1 MPTINTT
8 NNPMRLD
15 SNESVFFNRELAYV
29 KARSY
34 DAKYAE
40 LKGLSLIPISTE
52 AGAGVNE
59 IIFHQYRGVG
69 FAKVIADYAKDFPRV
84 DIYGEEKAVKV
95 KGIGDSYGYSI
106 KEIRASQRT
115 GKNLDQRRA
124 ITARR
129 AHDEMMNRM
138 ALKSNTADGTFGLLD
153 FPGITEVTLQADGTS
168 SSKTWASKTWASKTP
183 DQIVRDIN
191 DLVNA
196 VMEPTSARE
205 VPDTLLLPIAQYN
218 DLASRRIGEAGEK
231 TLMRYILDN
240 SPYIKKIDWLS
251 ELKNFGAGGT
261 NRALVGRFDEE
272 HLTLEIP
279 QPFEQFEA
287 QQEGMEFTIPCH
299 SECAGTIIYYPLA
312 FAYADGI

>member
-29 KARSY
+29 KAKSY

-168 SSKTWASKTWASKTP
+168 ASKTWASKTP

-240 SPYIKKIDWLS
+240 SPYIKRIDWLS

>member
-29 KARSY
+29 KAKSY

-69 FAKVIADYAKDFPRV
+69 FAKVIADYAKDVPRV

-168 SSKTWASKTWASKTP
+168 SSKTWASKTP

>member
-168 SSKTWASKTWASKTP
+168 SSKTWASKTP

-287 QQEGMEFTIPCH
+287 QQAGMEFTIPCH

>member
-1 MPTINTT
+1 MVIHSNDPT
-8 NNPMRLD
+8 RLD
-15 SNESVFFNRELAYV
+15 SNESVFFNRELAFV
-29 KARSY
+29 KSRSY

-40 LKGLSLIPISTE
+40 LKGLALIPISTE
-52 AGAGVNE
+52 AGAGINE
-59 IIFHQYRGVG
+59 IVYHQYRGVG

-84 DIYGEEKAVKV
+84 DIYGEEKSVKV
-95 KGIGDSYGYSI
+95 KGIGDSI
-106 KEIRASQRT
+106 KEIRASQRA

-129 AHDEMMNRM
+129 AHDEQMNKM
-138 ALKSNTADGTFGLLD
+138 ALKSDPINGTFGLLD
-153 FPGITEVTLQADGTS
+153 FPGITEVTLQNDGTGS
-168 SSKTWASKTWASKTP
+168 SKTWASKTP

-191 DLVNA
+191 DMVNA

-205 VPDTLLLPIAQYN
+205 VPDTLLLPIAMYN
-218 DLASRRIGEAGEK
+218 DIATRRIGEAGEK
-231 TLMRYILDN
+231 TLMKYILEN
-240 SPYIKKIDWLS
+240 SPYIKRIDWLS
-251 ELKNFGAGGT
+251 ELKNFGAGNT

-272 HLTLEIP
+272 HITLEIP

>member
-29 KARSY
+29 KAKSY

-138 ALKSNTADGTFGLLD
+138 ALKSNPADGTFGLLD

-168 SSKTWASKTWASKTP
+168 SSKTWASKTP

-240 SPYIKKIDWLS
+240 SPYIKRIDWLS

>member
-29 KARSY
+29 KAKSY

-168 SSKTWASKTWASKTP
+168 ASKTWASKTP

>member
-1 MPTINTT
+1 MALTS
-8 NNPMRLD
+8 NNPVRLD
-15 SNESVFFNRELAYV
+15 SNESAFFDRELAFV
-29 KARSY
+29 KSKTY
-34 DAKYAE
+34 DAKLAE
-40 LKGLSLIPISTE
+40 LKGLMLIPISTE

-59 IIFHQYRGVG
+59 IVYQQYRGVG

-84 DIYGEEKAVKV
+84 DVYGEEKSVKV

-106 KEIRASQRT
+106 KEIRASQRA

-124 ITARR
+124 MTARR
-129 AHDEMMNRM
+129 AHDEQMNKM
-138 ALKSNTADGTFGLLD
+138 SLKSDPINGTNGLLD
-153 FPGITEVTLQADGTS
+153 FPGITEVTLQADGTG
-168 SSKTWASKTWASKTP
+168 SSKKWKDKTA

-191 DLVNA
+191 NMVDA

-218 DLASRRIGEAGEK
+218 DIATRRIGEAGEK
-231 TLMRYILDN
+231 TLMKYILEN
-240 SPYIKKIDWLS
+240 SPYIKRIEWLS
-251 ELKNFGAGGT
+251 ELKGFGAGST
-261 NRALVGRFDEE
+261 DRAMVGIFDEE
-272 HLTLEIP
+272 HITLEIP

>member
-1 MPTINTT
+1 MPTT

-138 ALKSNTADGTFGLLD
+138 ALKSNPADGTFGLLD

-168 SSKTWASKTWASKTP
+168 SSKTWASKTP

-240 SPYIKKIDWLS
+240 SPYIKRIDWLS

>member
-29 KARSY
+29 KAKSY

-168 SSKTWASKTWASKTP
+168 SSKTWASKTA

-191 DLVNA
+191 DLVSA

-218 DLASRRIGEAGEK
+218 DIATRRIGEAGEK

-240 SPYIKKIDWLS
+240 SPYIKRIDWLS

>member
-29 KARSY
+29 KAKSY

-153 FPGITEVTLQADGTS
+153 FPGITEVTLQADGTNS
-168 SSKTWASKTWASKTP
+168 SKTWASKTP

-191 DLVNA
+191 DLVSA

-240 SPYIKKIDWLS
+240 SPYIKRIDWLS

-261 NRALVGRFDEE
+261 NRALVGRFNEE

>member
-1 MPTINTT
+1 MPTT

-29 KARSY
+29 KAKSY

-138 ALKSNTADGTFGLLD
+138 ALRSNTADGTFGLLD

-168 SSKTWASKTWASKTP
+168 SSKTWASKTP

-191 DLVNA
+191 DLVSA

-218 DLASRRIGEAGEK
+218 DIATRRIGEAGEK

-240 SPYIKKIDWLS
+240 SPYIKRIDWLS

-261 NRALVGRFDEE
+261 NRTLVGRFDEE

>member
-1 MPTINTT
+1 MMVHSNDPT
-8 NNPMRLD
+8 RLD
-15 SNESVFFNRELAYV
+15 SNESVFFNRELAFV
-29 KARSY
+29 KSRSY

-40 LKGLSLIPISTE
+40 LKGLMLIPISTE

-59 IIFHQYRGVG
+59 IIYHQYRGVG

-84 DIYGEEKAVKV
+84 DIYGEEKSVKV

-106 KEIRASQRT
+106 KEIRASQRA

-129 AHDEMMNRM
+129 AHDEAMNKM
-138 ALKSNTADGTFGLLD
+138 ALKSDAVNGTFGLLD
-153 FPGITEVTLQADGTS
+153 FPGITEVTLTSDGTG
-168 SSKTWASKTWASKTP
+168 SSKTWASKTA

-191 DLVNA
+191 NMVNA

-218 DLASRRIGEAGEK
+218 DIATRRIGEAGEK
-231 TLMRYILDN
+231 TLMKYILEN
-240 SPYIKKIDWLS
+240 SPYIKRIEWLA
-251 ELKNFGAGGT
+251 ELKGFGAGDT
-261 NRALVGRFDEE
+261 NRAMVGRFDEE
-272 HLTLEIP
+272 HITLEIP

-299 SECAGTIIYYPLA
+299 FL
-312 FAYADGI
+312 

>member
-1 MPTINTT
+1 MPTT

-153 FPGITEVTLQADGTS
+153 FPGITEVTLQADGTNS
-168 SSKTWASKTWASKTP
+168 SKTWASKTP

-312 FAYADGI
+312 FAFADGI

>member
-8 NNPMRLD
+8 NNLMRLD

-138 ALKSNTADGTFGLLD
+138 ALKSSTADGTFGLLD
-153 FPGITEVTLQADGTS
+153 FPGITEVTLQADGTD
-168 SSKTWASKTWASKTP
+168 SSKTWTSKTP

-191 DLVNA
+191 DLVSA

-218 DLASRRIGEAGEK
+218 DIATRRIGEAGEK

-240 SPYIKKIDWLS
+240 SPYIKRIDWLS

>member
-1 MPTINTT
+1 MNIQS

-15 SNESVFFNRELAYV
+15 SNESAFFNRELAYV
-29 KARSY
+29 KSRSY
-34 DAKYAE
+34 DAKLAE
-40 LKGLSLIPISTE
+40 LKGLQLIPISTE
-52 AGAGVNE
+52 AGPGVTE
-59 IIFHQYRGVG
+59 IVYQQYRGVG
-69 FAKVIADYAKDFPRV
+69 IAKIIGDYAKDFPRV
-84 DIYGEEKAVKV
+84 DVYGEEKSVKV

-106 KEIRASQRT
+106 KEIRSSQRA

-129 AHDEMMNRM
+129 AHDEQANKM
-138 ALKSNTADGTFGLLD
+138 ALKSSAVDGTNGLLD
-153 FPGITEVTLQADGTS
+153 YPGITEVTLQNDGTGS
-168 SSKTWASKTWASKTP
+168 TKNWANKTA
-183 DQIVRDIN
+183 DQIVRDIT
-191 DLVNA
+191 DMVNS

-205 VPDTLLLPIAQYN
+205 IPDTLLLPIAQYN
-218 DLASRRIGEAGEK
+218 DLATRRIGEEATK
-231 TLMRYILDN
+231 TLLKYILET

-251 ELKNFGAGGT
+251 ELKGMGAGGSD
-261 NRALVGRFDEE
+261 RALIGRFDEE
-272 HLTLEIP
+272 HITLEIP

>member
-1 MPTINTT
+1 MPGT
-8 NNPMRLD
+8 NNPVRLD
-15 SNESVFFNRELAYV
+15 SNESAFFNRELAFV
-29 KARSY
+29 KSKTY
-34 DAKYAE
+34 DAKLAE

-52 AGAGVNE
+52 AGAGINE
-59 IIFHQYRGVG
+59 IVFRQYRGVG

-84 DIYGEEKAVKV
+84 DVYGEEQSVKV

-106 KEIRASQRT
+106 KEIRQSQRA

-124 ITARR
+124 MTARR
-129 AHDEMMNRM
+129 AHDEMMNKM
-138 ALKSNTADGTFGLLD
+138 ALKSNAVDGTNGLLD
-153 FPGITEVTLQADGTS
+153 YPGITEVTLQADGTG
-168 SSKTWASKTWASKTP
+168 SSKTWASKTA

-191 DLVNA
+191 DMVNA

-205 VPDTLLLPIAQYN
+205 IPDTLLLPITQYN
-218 DLASRRIGEAGEK
+218 DIASRRIGEDGTK
-231 TLMRYILDN
+231 TLMKYILEN
-240 SPYIKKIDWLS
+240 SPYVKRIEWLA
-251 ELKNFGAGGT
+251 ELKGFGTGGT
-261 NRALVGRFDEE
+261 DRALIGRFDEE
-272 HLTLEIP
+272 HITLEIP

>member
-1 MPTINTT
+1 
-8 NNPMRLD
+8 MRLD

-29 KARSY
+29 KAKSY

-138 ALKSNTADGTFGLLD
+138 SLKSNPADGTFGLLD

-168 SSKTWASKTWASKTP
+168 SSKTWASKTP

-240 SPYIKKIDWLS
+240 SPYIKRIDWLS

>member
-29 KARSY
+29 KAKSY

-69 FAKVIADYAKDFPRV
+69 FAKVIGDYAKDFPRV

-168 SSKTWASKTWASKTP
+168 SSKTWASKTP

-191 DLVNA
+191 DLVSA

-218 DLASRRIGEAGEK
+218 DIATRRIGEAGEK

-240 SPYIKKIDWLS
+240 SPYIKRIDWLS

>member
-1 MPTINTT
+1 MVIKSNDPT
-8 NNPMRLD
+8 RLD
-15 SNESVFFNRELAYV
+15 SNESVFFNRELAFV
-29 KARSY
+29 KSKSY

-40 LKGLSLIPISTE
+40 LKGLMLIPISTE

-59 IIFHQYRGVG
+59 IVYHQYRGVG

-84 DIYGEEKAVKV
+84 DIYGEEKSVKV

-106 KEIRASQRT
+106 KEIRASNRT
-115 GKNLDQRRA
+115 GKGLDQRRA

-129 AHDEMMNRM
+129 AHDEQMNKM
-138 ALKSNTADGTFGLLD
+138 ALKSNPQDGTFGLLD
-153 FPGITEVTLQADGTS
+153 FPGITEVTLRNDGTGS
-168 SSKTWASKTWASKTP
+168 LKTWASKTA

-191 DLVNA
+191 DMVNA
-196 VMEPTSARE
+196 VMDPTSARE

-218 DLASRRIGEAGEK
+218 DIATRRIGEAGEK
-231 TLMRYILDN
+231 TLMKYILEN
-240 SPYIKKIDWLS
+240 SPYIKRIDWLA

-261 NRALVGRFDEE
+261 NRALIGRFDEE
-272 HLTLEIP
+272 HITLEIP
-279 QPFEQFEA
+279 QPFEQFEP

>member
-168 SSKTWASKTWASKTP
+168 SSKTWASKTP

-191 DLVNA
+191 DLVSA

-218 DLASRRIGEAGEK
+218 DIATRRIGEAGEK

-240 SPYIKKIDWLS
+240 SPYIKRIDWLS

>member
-1 MPTINTT
+1 
-8 NNPMRLD
+8 MRLD

-29 KARSY
+29 KAKSY

-138 ALKSNTADGTFGLLD
+138 ALKSNPADGTFGLLD
-153 FPGITEVTLQADGTS
+153 FPGITEVTLQADGTNS
-168 SSKTWASKTWASKTP
+168 SKTWASKTP

-191 DLVNA
+191 DLVSA

-218 DLASRRIGEAGEK
+218 DIATRRIGEAGEK

-240 SPYIKKIDWLS
+240 SPYIKRIDWLS

>member
-1 MPTINTT
+1 MMVHSNDPT
-8 NNPMRLD
+8 RLD
-15 SNESVFFNRELAYV
+15 SNESVFFNRELAFV
-29 KARSY
+29 KSRSY

-40 LKGLSLIPISTE
+40 LKGLMLIPISTE

-59 IIFHQYRGVG
+59 IIYHQYRGVG

-84 DIYGEEKAVKV
+84 DIYGEEKSVKV

-106 KEIRASQRT
+106 KEIRASQRA

-129 AHDEMMNRM
+129 AHDEAMNKM
-138 ALKSNTADGTFGLLD
+138 ALKSDTVNGTFGLLD
-153 FPGITEVTLQADGTS
+153 FPGITEVTLASDGTG
-168 SSKTWASKTWASKTP
+168 SSKTWASKTA

-191 DLVNA
+191 NMVNA

-218 DLASRRIGEAGEK
+218 DIATRRIGEAGEK
-231 TLMRYILDN
+231 TLMKYILEN
-240 SPYIKKIDWLS
+240 SPYIKRIEWLA
-251 ELKNFGAGGT
+251 ELKGFGAGDT
-261 NRALVGRFDEE
+261 NRAMVGRFDEE
-272 HLTLEIP
+272 HITLEIP

>member
-1 MPTINTT
+1 MPTT

-29 KARSY
+29 KAKSY

-168 SSKTWASKTWASKTP
+168 SSKTWASKTP

-312 FAYADGI
+312 FAFADGI

>member
-52 AGAGVNE
+52 AGAGINE

-168 SSKTWASKTWASKTP
+168 SSKTWASKTP

-312 FAYADGI
+312 FAFADGI

>member
-29 KARSY
+29 KAKSY

-138 ALKSNTADGTFGLLD
+138 ALKSNVADGTFGLLD
-153 FPGITEVTLQADGTS
+153 FPGITEVTLQADGTNS
-168 SSKTWASKTWASKTP
+168 SKTWASKTP

-240 SPYIKKIDWLS
+240 SPYIKRIDWLS

>member
-29 KARSY
+29 KAKSY

-168 SSKTWASKTWASKTP
+168 SSKTWASKTP

-191 DLVNA
+191 DLVSA

-218 DLASRRIGEAGEK
+218 DIATRRIGEAGEK

-240 SPYIKKIDWLS
+240 SPYIKRIDWLS

>member
-29 KARSY
+29 KAKSY

-168 SSKTWASKTWASKTP
+168 SSKTWASKTP

-191 DLVNA
+191 DLVSA

-218 DLASRRIGEAGEK
+218 DIATRRIGEAGGK

-240 SPYIKKIDWLS
+240 SPYIKRIDWLS

>member
-1 MPTINTT
+1 MAGT
-8 NNPMRLD
+8 NNPVRLD
-15 SNESVFFNRELAYV
+15 SNESAFFNRELAYV
-29 KARSY
+29 KSKSY

-59 IIFHQYRGVG
+59 IVFRQYRGVG
-69 FAKVIADYAKDFPRV
+69 IAKVIADYAKDFPRV
-84 DIYGEEKAVKV
+84 DVYGEEKAVKV

-106 KEIRASQRT
+106 KEIRQSQRA

-129 AHDEMMNRM
+129 AHDEMMNKM
-138 ALKSNTADGTFGLLD
+138 ALKSNAIDGTNGLLD
-153 FPGITEVTLQADGTS
+153 YPGITEVTLRNDGTG
-168 SSKTWASKTWASKTP
+168 SSKTWASKSA

-191 DLVNA
+191 DMVNA

-205 VPDTLLLPIAQYN
+205 IPDTLLLPIDQFN
-218 DLASRRIGEAGEK
+218 DIATRRIGEAGEK
-231 TLMRYILDN
+231 TLMKYILEN
-240 SPYIKKIDWLS
+240 SPYIKRIDWLA
-251 ELKNFGAGGT
+251 ELKGFGAGAT
-261 NRALVGRFDEE
+261 DRALIGRFDEE
-272 HLTLEIP
+272 HITLEIP

-312 FAYADGI
+312 FAFADGI

>member
-1 MPTINTT
+1 MAIES
-8 NNPMRLD
+8 NNPLRLD
-15 SNESVFFNRELAYV
+15 SNESAFFNRELAYV
-29 KARSY
+29 KSKSY

-40 LKGLSLIPISTE
+40 LKGLILIPISTE
-52 AGAGVNE
+52 AGAGINE
-59 IIFHQYRGVG
+59 IVYHQYRGVG

-84 DIYGEEKAVKV
+84 DIYGEEKSVKV

-106 KEIRASQRT
+106 KEIRTSNRT
-115 GKNLDQRRA
+115 GKGLDQRRA

-129 AHDEMMNRM
+129 AHDEQMNKM
-138 ALKSNTADGTFGLLD
+138 ALKSDKVNGTFGLLD
-153 FPGITEVTLQADGTS
+153 FPGITEVTLQNDGTGS
-168 SSKTWASKTWASKTP
+168 SKTWASKTP

-191 DLVNA
+191 DMVNA

-218 DLASRRIGEAGEK
+218 DIASRRIGEDGTK
-231 TLMRYILDN
+231 TLMKYILEN

-251 ELKNFGAGGT
+251 ELKNFGAGST
-261 NRALVGRFDEE
+261 NRAMVGRFDEE
-272 HLTLEIP
+272 HITLEIP

-299 SECAGTIIYYPLA
+299 SECAGVIIYYPLA

>member
-29 KARSY
+29 KAKSY

-153 FPGITEVTLQADGTS
+153 FPGITEVTLQADGTNS
-168 SSKTWASKTWASKTP
+168 SKTWASKTP

-191 DLVNA
+191 DLVSA

-218 DLASRRIGEAGEK
+218 DIATRRIGEAGEK

-240 SPYIKKIDWLS
+240 SPYIKRIDWLS